1 MEDKVLERM
10 IDRFFDADLTV
21 EEERELCSYL
31 RDNDVPDRLCKDKE
45 AVLALCAESEPVG
58 LPAGAEA
65 RLVAMIDAIDSLEH
79 PVVASDDKE
88 RDKERKIY
96 KIPRPVWYGVA
107 VAASMA
113 IFFYIMS
120 SSVESPVTVSKTPVV
135 ANVEM
140 VEQDTFDEPEEAML
154 CAKESLGKIL
164 LAMND
169 AQNSL
174 EGIENDFARVARQ
187 RNKSMK
193 NNSKR

>member
-45 AVLALCAESEPVG
+45 AVLALCTGSEPVE

-65 RLVAMIDAIDSLEH
+65 RLVAMIDALDSSEYS
-79 PVVASDDKE
+79 AAARNGKARG
-88 RDKERKIY
+88 RDSKIY
-96 KIPRPVWYGVA
+96 KIPRTVWYGVA

>member
-45 AVLALCAESEPVG
+45 AVLALCTGSEPVE

-65 RLVAMIDAIDSLEH
+65 RLVAMIDALDSSEYSAA
-79 PVVASDDKE
+79 ASNGKARG
-88 RDKERKIY
+88 RDSKIY
-96 KIPRPVWYGVA
+96 KIPRTVWYGVA

-164 LAMND
+164 LAMKKV
-169 AQNSL
+169 L
-174 EGIENDFARVARQ
+174 L
-187 RNKSMK
+187 KLH
-193 NNSKR
+193 